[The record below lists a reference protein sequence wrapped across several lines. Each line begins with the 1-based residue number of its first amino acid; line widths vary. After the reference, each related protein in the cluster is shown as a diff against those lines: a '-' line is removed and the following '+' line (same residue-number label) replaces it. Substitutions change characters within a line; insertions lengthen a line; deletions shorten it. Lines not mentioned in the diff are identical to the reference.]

1 MEQSFQ
7 PPKRAGLLEFLKQSI
22 GSQFVIPVYQRNY
35 TWTAN
40 KEVKQYFD
48 DLENVLKGKYN
59 RHFLGILI
67 YLDTQIDFSSREFSI
82 IDGQQRLTTT
92 FLILYAVRKLM
103 LEKGLKNE
111 AAQLENQFLIN
122 QYVDDKLKLK
132 LKPLVADD
140 EVYKQIVNDQIDE
153 ITQKGSN
160 VYKNFDWIEKRIK
173 YLTEADSSNQNK
185 KVYSFNEILMAM
197 DKLYVVCVP
206 VTSSDSPQKIFE
218 SINSTGAKLVAS
230 DLIRNYI
237 LMDIQSDVQEDYY
250 NKYWKKIEDNLTSD
264 SKKLELFFRMFLA
277 CKIKSL
283 PNISVVYS
291 TFKDWFAEELEKNK
305 SVEDILKEIL
315 TYARFY
321 NNIYTKPID
330 SVDSKIRTAIKD
342 FRNNLT
348 EMPAPL
354 LMEIYKLYQT
364 VDEEGQPLVS
374 ADQFSAIINVVNVY
388 LIRRSICALDTSD
401 ITRLF
406 PTVMKD
412 TLNESNGNYKNIV
425 ELLKKNLINKNRGKS
440 AAMPTDD
447 DIRNYLATAN
457 VYNNRVTL
465 RVIFDKLETNNNPAP
480 VDLTKLSVEH
490 LMPQTPTKEWLE
502 ALNTDAETY
511 EKNLHRLGNLTL
523 ASKVDNSKMKNKL
536 WEYKKEILADTS
548 HLIMNKKILEKEKW
562 TLKEIDDR
570 NKELIED
577 IIKLYPY
584 LSASSDVIKKH
595 DITIDWDGIIAI
607 GTLYEEDGSVE
618 IAEGSEI
625 VKYNDETPEWCVDW
639 YNTLLDD
646 NIIKETENGA
656 VFVKP
661 YIASSQKKN
670 GTALSTAAGLLLG
683 GNRNGWEYW
692 KDENGHSLNENKS
705 LKKKLSDN

>member
-1 MEQSFQ
+1 
-7 PPKRAGLLEFLKQSI
+7 
-22 GSQFVIPVYQRNY
+22 
-35 TWTAN
+35 
-40 KEVKQYFD
+40 
-48 DLENVLKGKYN
+48 
-59 RHFLGILI
+59 
-67 YLDTQIDFSSREFSI
+67 
-82 IDGQQRLTTT
+82 
-92 FLILYAVRKLM
+92 M

-291 TFKDWFAEELEKNK
+291 TFKDWFAEELENNK

-607 GTLYEEDGSVE
+607 GTLYEENGSVE

-670 GTALSTAAGLLLG
+670 GTALSAAAGLLLG

-692 KDENGHSLNENKS
+692 KDVNGHSLNENKS